1 MKIVLTV
8 CFFVYKTVSHE
19 FQFVIEVLHY
29 MQNRLSSTST
39 IQSAQEILRLNRH
52 EDSGVGVFLNLN
64 CGHNNS
70 FSNEEKEQLLFWL
83 NRALSLQGEVI

>member
-1 MKIVLTV
+1 VV
-8 CFFVYKTVSHE
+8 A
-19 FQFVIEVLHY
+19 VLHY
-29 MQNRLSSTST
+29 IQSRLSAAST
-39 IQSAQEILRLNRH
+39 IESAQDELRLNRY

-83 NRALSLQGEVI
+83 NRASNLEGEVI